1 MLMSKDQIKQQQ
13 ASELMRL
20 IDYVGSRS
28 ALASQLGV
36 TNYVINT
43 WVNRGRISATMA
55 TKVERIS
62 LGRFKRKEMRP
73 DVSSWREEV

>member
-1 MLMSKDQIKQQQ
+1 MLMSKDQIKQKQ

-28 ALASQLGV
+28 ALASQLEV
-36 TNYVINT
+36 TNYVVNM
-43 WVNRGRISATMA
+43 WVQRGRISATMA

-62 LGRFKRKEMRP
+62 GGEFKRKEMRP